1 MSRRCPTLHLIFLLS
16 LFSFFIGFITSRNKG
31 MENITFYFISPR
43 QILLNKKR
51 KRKKRK
57 KATFSL
63 LLYSIVIPFSMLGGG
78 GGGDLPLFHVG
89 FTSYF

>member
-1 MSRRCPTLHLIFLLS
+1 
-16 LFSFFIGFITSRNKG
+16 

-57 KATFSL
+57 KAPFSL
-63 LLYSIVIPFSMLGGG
+63 LLYSIVIPFSMLRGGVVI
-78 GGGDLPLFHVG
+78 FHF
-89 FTSYF
+89 FTLASHLIFNYKSPPQEK